1 MKILLTGASGFIGS
15 HILTRLIET
24 FGKDSIIV
32 LTSQKIPSVNC
43 VLYKTYKEFGLN
55 TDFFDDV
62 THIIHAGAFT
72 PKDLKSANDLN
83 ACFSNIEYLK
93 ELLSFKLINLTRFI
107 NLSTLDVYASTK
119 EILSEGSIIN
129 PISLYGS
136 SKLYCEE
143 MLKVFSHEKKIGY
156 INLRIGH
163 VYGPGEEKYKK
174 VLPISIQ
181 KILEGKSVEI
191 FGEGD
196 ELRSFIFISDVVE
209 SIINA
214 VKASISNINI
224 NVVSGVSVSI
234 KELLSKLIEISGKSL
249 NIEQKE
255 SNHEKRNLVFNNDLL
270 LNTLLKSETDL
281 MNGLKIEYEYM
292 KEKYENSI

>member
-15 HILTRLIET
+15 HILIKLIKK
-24 FGKDSIIV
+24 FGKESVVV
-32 LTSQKIPSVNC
+32 LTSQEIPNVNC
-43 VLYKTYKEFGLN
+43 VVYNSHK
-55 TDFFDDV
+55 DFNLRKDHFNNI

-72 PKDLKSANDLN
+72 PKDSKSANDLE
-83 ACFSNIEYLK
+83 ACFSNIEFMK
-93 ELLSFKLINLTRFI
+93 ELLSFKLTNLTKFI

-119 EILSEGSIIN
+119 EILSEESMIN

-143 MLKVFSHEKKIGY
+143 MVKAFSCEKMIDY
-156 INLRIGH
+156 LNLRIGH

-181 KILEGKSVEI
+181 KILEDKPLEI

-196 ELRSFIFISDVVE
+196 ELRSFIFINDVVE
-209 SIINA
+209 SIINSLQVSA
-214 VKASISNINI
+214 VNINI
-224 NVVSGVSVSI
+224 NIVSGVSVSI

-270 LNTLLKSETDL
+270 LNTLLKSETNL

>member
-15 HILTRLIET
+15 HILIKLIKN
-24 FGKDSIIV
+24 FGKDSVVV
-32 LTSQKIPSVNC
+32 LTSQEIPNVNC
-43 VLYKTYKEFGLN
+43 VVYNSHKDFNLRKDDLN
-55 TDFFDDV
+55 NI

-72 PKDLKSANDLN
+72 PKDSKSANDLN

-107 NLSTLDVYASTK
+107 NLSTLDVYALTK
-119 EILSEGSIIN
+119 EILSEESIIK

-143 MLKVFSHEKKIGY
+143 MLKAFSHEKKIDY

-174 VLPISIQ
+174 VLPLSIQ
-181 KILEGKSVEI
+181 KILEGKSVEV

-214 VKASISNINI
+214 IKVSVSNINI
-224 NVVSGVSVSI
+224 NVVSGISVSI

-249 NIEQKE
+249 KIEQKE
-255 SNHEKRNLVFNNDLL
+255 SNHEKRNLVFNNELL

-281 MNGLKIEYEYM
+281 MNGLKVEYEYM
-292 KEKYENSI
+292 KEKYENNI